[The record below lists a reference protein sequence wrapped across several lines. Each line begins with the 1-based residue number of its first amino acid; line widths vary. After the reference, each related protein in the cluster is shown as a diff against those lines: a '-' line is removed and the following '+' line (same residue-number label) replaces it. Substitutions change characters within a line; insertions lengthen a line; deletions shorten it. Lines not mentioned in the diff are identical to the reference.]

1 MIATSN
7 NPASGRAEPM
17 HGPHVL
23 FSNDLTGENLLFA
36 GPDRLLVASHPQD
49 LHGVLV
55 EAEAALGSGKWVAG
69 YFSYEADFLLD
80 DKLRTYLPG
89 DRRVPLACLGV
100 FSGPLAPWHT
110 ARLLQSSPGPAG
122 ISDVRPDWSFDD
134 YRRRFDRLRAHLKAG
149 DCYQGNLTFPIRAR
163 HSGDALSLFNRLR
176 DRQPVAYGAL
186 VALEGPTILSRSPE
200 LFFRV
205 SRDGIIESLPMKGTA
220 PRGASAREDERVKAA
235 LAADPKNRS
244 ENVMIVDLLRND
256 MSHICEPGSVEVPR
270 LFHVDTYATLHQMI
284 SHVRGRLSA
293 GTGLRQILTS
303 LFPCGSITGAPK
315 IRAMQILSELEQA
328 PRDAYCGAI
337 GWAAPGGAMEF
348 NVAIRTITLH
358 DGGEAIFNVGGGV
371 VFDSTAEAEYD
382 ECLLKARFATLPE
395 AESA

>member
-1 MIATSN
+1 MQRPLI
-7 NPASGRAEPM
+7 
-17 HGPHVL
+17 L

-36 GPDRLLVASHPQD
+36 GPDRLLVAWRPEE
-49 LHGVLV
+49 LGRVLA
-55 EAEAALGSGKWVAG
+55 EAETALASGKWVAG
-69 YFSYEADFLLD
+69 YLSYEAGFVLEGKLLAWM
-80 DKLRTYLPG
+80 P
-89 DRRVPLACLGV
+89 DRRRTPLACFGV
-100 FSGPLAPWHT
+100 FDGPCEPSAASH
-110 ARLLQSSPGPAG
+110 LLDALPGGEIGLLEP
-122 ISDVRPDWSFDD
+122 SWSLDD
-134 YRRRFDRLRAHLKAG
+134 YRRRFDRLREHLKAG

-176 DRQPVAYGAL
+176 RRQPVAYGAL
-186 VALEGPTILSRSPE
+186 VDLQGPRILSRSPE

-220 PRGASAREDERVKAA
+220 RRGATLREDERLKAA

-256 MSHICEPGSVEVPR
+256 ISHICEPGSVEVPR

-284 SHVRGRLSA
+284 SHVRGKVSP
-293 GTGLRQILTS
+293 GTGLRQILAA

-315 IRAMQILSELEQA
+315 IRAMQILRELEET

-348 NVAIRTITLH
+348 NVAIRTVTLH
-358 DGGEAIFNVGGGV
+358 EGGEAVFNVGGGV
-371 VFDSTAEAEYD
+371 VFDSTAEAEYE
-382 ECLLKARFATLPE
+382 ECLLKARFATLPQP
-395 AESA
+395 ESV